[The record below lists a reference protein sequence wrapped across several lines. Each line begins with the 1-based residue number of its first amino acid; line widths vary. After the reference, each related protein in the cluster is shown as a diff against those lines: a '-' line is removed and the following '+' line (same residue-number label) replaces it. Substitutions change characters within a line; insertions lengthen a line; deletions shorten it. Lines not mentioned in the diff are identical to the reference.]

1 MPAKVILKAA
11 EGDIAGQEFVFS
23 ERTTCVVGRAKDC
36 HPRLRSAKNPKK
48 ISRHHCLLDIN
59 PPDIR
64 IRDFGS
70 RNGTFVND
78 ELIGKREKHQTAEEA
93 AEQSFPEKDLKDGD
107 KVRIQDTVF
116 RVAIHVPVW
125 CSSCWA
131 EIPEWELELA
141 EVAPK
146 KYECQE
152 CRLRPKTAPRAL
164 PMGPPQ
170 RTCACCGNDVADEI
184 DESRQG
190 QYVCVTCRDDPVSI
204 VQSLVNSARSGSEQ
218 LAEIKGYTIIREL
231 GRSDMGTVCLARDD
245 RTGAEV
251 ALKILVPEV
260 AADRR
265 MVERFT
271 REATNMLALKH
282 PNIVEFHCFG
292 SAQGAFFFSL
302 EYCAGGT
309 VEELMAERG
318 GTLPVDEAGNIA
330 LQALEALDYAHNVEL
345 PNVERADGTIGEGRG
360 IIHRN
365 VGPKNLFL
373 STRET
378 PRVVKIGDYSLSKAF
393 DMAGLGGC
401 TRTGM
406 TFAKP
411 LFIPRQ
417 QVIDFRYTEPD
428 ADVWAVAASLYN
440 MITGHTPRDFPR
452 GKDPWQVVL
461 NTSPVIIRAR
471 DRTIPERLAQVIDYA
486 LDDSKELHFKTAAEF
501 KRALAES
508 L

>member
-1 MPAKVILKAA
+1 MPATVKLTVT
-11 EGDIAGQEFVFS
+11 AGENAGEEFAFD
-23 ERTTCVVGRAKDC
+23 ERTTCIVGRGTDC
-36 HPRLRSAKNPKK
+36 RPRLVSSEKRKT
-48 ISRHHCLLDIN
+48 ISRHHCLLDIH
-59 PPDIR
+59 PPDIC

-70 RNGTFVND
+70 RNGTYVND
-78 ELIGKREKHQTAEEA
+78 ELIGKRDKHQTAEEA
-93 AEQSFPEKDLKDGD
+93 AQSAFPEKDLNDGD
-107 KVRIQDTVF
+107 EIRIQDTVF
-116 RVAIHVPVW
+116 RVAVHVPAA
-125 CSSCWA
+125 CSSCSA
-131 EIPEWELELA
+131 EILAWDLELA
-141 EVAPK
+141 QVAPGS
-146 KYECQE
+146 YQCQE
-152 CRLRPKTAPRAL
+152 CRLRPKNAPIAL

-170 RTCACCGNDVADEI
+170 KVCSCCGRDVSDEI
-184 DESRQG
+184 GENRHG
-190 QYVCVTCRDDPVSI
+190 QYVCTTCRDDPVSI
-204 VQSLVNSARSGSEQ
+204 VQSLVDSAQSGSEQ
-218 LAEIKGYTIIREL
+218 LAAIQGYTILREL
-231 GRSDMGTVCLARDD
+231 ERSDMGAVCLARND
-245 RTGAEV
+245 RTGQEV

-271 REATNMLALKH
+271 REATNMVALKH

-292 SAQGAFFFSL
+292 SAQGTFFFSL

-309 VEELMAERG
+309 VEELMAARG
-318 GTLPVDEAGNIA
+318 GKLPIDEAGEIA
-330 LQALEALDYAHNVEL
+330 LQALEGLDYAHNVEL
-345 PNVERADGTIGEGRG
+345 PHVELADGSIGKGQG

-365 VGPKNLFL
+365 ISPKNLFL
-373 STRET
+373 NSRDT

-411 LFIPRQ
+411 LFVPRQ
-417 QVIDFRYTEPD
+417 QVIDFRYTQPD

-471 DRTIPERLAQVIDYA
+471 DRTISERLAQVMDYA
-486 LDDSKELHFKTAAEF
+486 LDDSKELPFKTAAEF
-501 KRALAES
+501 KNALAES

>member
-1 MPAKVILKAA
+1 MPATVKLTVT
-11 EGDIAGQEFVFS
+11 EGENAGEEFVFDD
-23 ERTTCVVGRAKDC
+23 RTTCIVGRATDC
-36 HPRLRSAKNPKK
+36 RPRLVSSKK
-48 ISRHHCLLDIN
+48 RISRHHCLLDIN

-70 RNGTFVND
+70 RNGTYVNG
-78 ELIGKREKHQTAEEA
+78 ELIGKREKHQTADDA
-93 AEQSFPEKDLKDGD
+93 AQLSFPEKDLKDGD
-107 KVRIQDTVF
+107 EIRIQRTVF
-116 RVAIHVPVW
+116 RVAIHVPAV
-125 CSSCWA
+125 CSACSA
-131 EIPEWELELA
+131 EIPDWELELA
-141 EVAPK
+141 QIAPRT
-146 KYECQE
+146 YQCQE
-152 CRLRPKTAPRAL
+152 CRLRPKSEPRPL

-170 RTCACCGNDVADEI
+170 RVCSCCGRDVSDEMG
-184 DESRQG
+184 EHRHG
-190 QYVCVTCRDDPVSI
+190 QYVCTTCRNDPVSI
-204 VQSLVNSARSGSEQ
+204 VQSPVDSAHGGSEQ
-218 LAEIKGYTIIREL
+218 LAAIRGYTILREL
-231 GRSDMGTVCLARDD
+231 DRSDMGTVCLARND
-245 RTGAEV
+245 RTGREV

-271 REATNMLALKH
+271 REATNMVALKH
-282 PNIVEFHCFG
+282 PNIVEFYCFG
-292 SAQGAFFFSL
+292 SAQGSFFFSL

-318 GTLPVDEAGNIA
+318 GKLPIHEAGDIA
-330 LQALEALDYAHNVEL
+330 LQALDGLDYAHHVEL
-345 PNVERADGTIGEGRG
+345 PHVELADGSIGKGQG

-365 VGPKNLFL
+365 ISPKNLFL

-411 LFIPRQ
+411 LFVPRQ
-417 QVIDFRYTEPD
+417 QVIDFRYTQPD

-471 DRTIPERLAQVIDYA
+471 DRTIPERLAQVMDYA

-501 KRALAES
+501 KKALSEC